1 MNDDLDTL
9 LREDLLLPPPD
20 FTQRVMKNLAAQI
33 QPLPHAQAD
42 SLPHLLA
49 QAVQRPARH
58 SGRAPEGR
66 AVWPRLRWL
75 AARAGLAGGGLLGFV
90 LGLDQL
96 ASFVFGLWLA
106 GAAL

>member
-1 MNDDLDTL
+1 MNDDLDAL
-9 LREDLLLPPPD
+9 LREDLLQPPAD
-20 FTQRVMKNLAAQI
+20 FTQRVMKNLPAQI
-33 QPLPHAQAD
+33 QPLPYATAD

-58 SGRAPEGR
+58 SGRAPEGP

-75 AARAGLAGGGLLGFV
+75 VARAGLAGGGLLGFV

>member
-1 MNDDLDTL
+1 MNDDLDAL
-9 LREDLLLPPPD
+9 LRQDLLQPPTD

-33 QPLPHAQAD
+33 QLLPHAQAD
-42 SLPHLLA
+42 SPPRVFAPAA
-49 QAVQRPARH
+49 QINQWTQRRAPQRP
-58 SGRAPEGR
+58 

-96 ASFVFGLWLA
+96 ASFVFGLWLS
-106 GAAL
+106 AAAR

>member
-1 MNDDLDTL
+1 MNDDLDAL
-9 LREDLLLPPPD
+9 LREDLLQPPAD
-20 FTQRVMKNLAAQI
+20 FAQRVMKNLAAQI

-42 SLPHLLA
+42 SSPRLSP
-49 QAVQRPARH
+49 PDAR
-58 SGRAPEGR
+58 GRAPEGP

-90 LGLDQL
+90 VGLDQL